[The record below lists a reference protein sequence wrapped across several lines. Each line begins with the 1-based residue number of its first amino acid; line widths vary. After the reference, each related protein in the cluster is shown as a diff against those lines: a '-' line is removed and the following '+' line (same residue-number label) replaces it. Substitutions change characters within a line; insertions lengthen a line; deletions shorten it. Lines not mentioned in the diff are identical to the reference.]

1 MGKYL
6 NTMINAATMYQSAV
20 GPSKKP
26 GTKVEGKVAD
36 PNELTAEKAY
46 GATTTDNTSASDAMQ
61 GPRPDSGVSVD
72 TSGDKEISVKADD
85 KYGSGG
91 LYKTSPYKM
100 GGMSWKEGQTPVKNL
115 SGVNS
120 TPAKTKAS
128 PAKEPITLVI
138 AGAMVV
144 GAAMDYFSG
153 KSKAKKEAQMFNVN
167 ARNEAKQMNR
177 KHELLAMDKKSK
189 SIENFADTARAQSQ
203 IYAQGAA
210 SKKFS

>member
-6 NTMINAATMYQSAV
+6 NTMIKAVSMYQSAV

-26 GTKVEGKVAD
+26 GTKVKGEVAD

-46 GATTTDNTSASDAMQ
+46 GSTTTDNTSGSDAMT
-61 GPRPDSGVSVD
+61 GPRPDSGAGEGVD
-72 TSGDKEISVKADD
+72 TSGDKEISVNDN
-85 KYGSGG
+85 SG
-91 LYKTSPYKM
+91 LYKASPYKM

-115 SGVNS
+115 NGVH
-120 TPAKTKAS
+120 TKAS
-128 PAKEPITLVI
+128 PAKEPLNIAMGGMMV
-138 AGAMVV
+138 AGAV
-144 GAAMDYFSG
+144 MDYFSG
-153 KSKAKKEAQMFNVN
+153 KAQAKRETEMFNVG

-189 SIENFADTARAQSQ
+189 SIENFADSARAQSQ